1 MKKTIGIIMTGLMA
15 VGIGVSANQQSV
27 QAKSTIKRMWKVIS
41 VEDVEAYYTAS
52 NKSAYVWNTK
62 FTKRT
67 NNLKNYPPNTTW
79 YVSEQV
85 KYNHRVYY
93 KISGLSGKVYGYT
106 WRGNV
111 APYILKP
118 MNSFKGDADYLNYL
132 NTDKSQKVARAIL
145 KLMPNAEVD
154 YKLSYAAA
162 KASDLSKING
172 YSNVIPLSNL
182 EMKVKDEV
190 GFKYSTYIR
199 YQLQTNAPTAAET
212 AKNVKAILEHHGY
225 TSEKLDSLFKQGYK
239 LGICVDCSGAYS
251 AGKYGYPS
259 ELKQHSNDGS
269 SRMGTL
275 VLAK

>member
-93 KISGLSGKVYGYT
+93 KISGLSGKVY
-106 WRGNV
+106 
-111 APYILKP
+111 
-118 MNSFKGDADYLNYL
+118 
-132 NTDKSQKVARAIL
+132 AIL
-145 KLMPNAEVD
+145 GVAMLRR
-154 YKLSYAAA
+154 
-162 KASDLSKING
+162 I
-172 YSNVIPLSNL
+172 
-182 EMKVKDEV
+182 
-190 GFKYSTYIR
+190 F
-199 YQLQTNAPTAAET
+199 
-212 AKNVKAILEHHGY
+212 
-225 TSEKLDSLFKQGYK
+225 
-239 LGICVDCSGAYS
+239 
-251 AGKYGYPS
+251 
-259 ELKQHSNDGS
+259 
-269 SRMGTL
+269 
-275 VLAK
+275 